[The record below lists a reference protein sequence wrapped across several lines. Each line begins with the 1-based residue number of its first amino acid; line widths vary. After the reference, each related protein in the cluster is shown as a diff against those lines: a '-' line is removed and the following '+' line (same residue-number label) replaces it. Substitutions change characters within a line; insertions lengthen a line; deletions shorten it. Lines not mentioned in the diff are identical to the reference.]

1 MITTLVTAAAFIGAI
16 FGMRFRVFVLIP
28 TILVSSTAIFGTGIA
43 QSENPW
49 GALLTAL
56 LVITALQVGYLT
68 GATVYFVVA
77 RARARKDQTG
87 LIVATP
93 RR

>member
-1 MITTLVTAAAFIGAI
+1 MLITAAALIGAI

-43 QSENPW
+43 QSDNLW
-49 GALLTAL
+49 GTLLPAL
-56 LVITALQVGYLT
+56 LVIAALQVGYLA
-68 GATVYFVVA
+68 GATVYFAVA
-77 RARARKDQTG
+77 RTRARKDQTG
-87 LIVATP
+87 FIVATP